1 MERIKMTGKALDL
14 KRMIEAHKCKC
25 GVIGVGYVGLPLI
38 IPMAKSGFTCIGIDV
53 DREKVEK
60 LNRGESYVE
69 DVPSEELKELVDA
82 GRLKAVT
89 DYKVV
94 EELDVVDICVPTP
107 LRKSK
112 EPDMSYVNDAVNRIS
127 EHVRQGQLIILES
140 TTYPGT
146 TEELVKPKLEL
157 SGLKVGEDIFLAYS
171 PERIDPGNKTYTI
184 YNTPKIVGGIT
195 PICSE
200 MAKCL
205 YEQFVSKVVTVSSTR
220 AAEMVKLLENT
231 FRSVNIALVNEMMLM
246 CDRMGLDIWEIV
258 EAAATKPFGFM
269 PFYPGPGIGGHCI
282 PLDPHYLAWKA
293 KSYQFYARFIELASE
308 INGSMSRY
316 VLGKIVDALNSHGKP
331 VRGSKILILGVA
343 YKRDVG
349 DTRESPAMD
358 IIKMLEER
366 GAELSYYDPYARLD
380 LKKMV
385 IGRSEKLT
393 PETLEGADCVVI
405 VTDHSCVDYQFVVRH
420 SKLVV
425 DCRNATKRVKQG
437 REKVIKI

>member
-1 MERIKMTGKALDL
+1 MNGRAAVLKA
-14 KRMIEAHKCKC
+14 RIEARRCRC
-25 GVIGVGYVGLPLI
+25 GVVGIGYVGLPLI
-38 IPMAKSGFTCIGIDV
+38 VAMAKSGYNCVGIDV
-53 DREKVEK
+53 DRGKVEMI
-60 LNRGESYVE
+60 NRGESYIE
-69 DVPSEELKELVDA
+69 DVPSEEVAELVRT
-82 GRLKAVT
+82 GRLRATT
-89 DYKVV
+89 DYCVV
-94 EELDVVDICVPTP
+94 RDLDVVDICVPTP

-112 EPDMSYVNDAVNRIS
+112 EPDMSYVNAAVEEIS
-127 EHVRQGQLIILES
+127 RYIRPGQLVILES

-146 TEELVKPKLEL
+146 TEELVKPKLES

-195 PICSE
+195 PTCAE
-200 MAKCL
+200 VAKSL
-205 YEQFVSKVVTVSSTR
+205 YGQFVNKVITISSTR

-231 FRSVNIALVNEMMLM
+231 FRSVNIGLVNEMMLM

-308 INGSMSRY
+308 INGNMPRY
-316 VLGKIVDALNSHGKP
+316 VLGKIIDALNSHGKP
-331 VRGSKILILGVA
+331 VRGSRILILGVA

-349 DTRESPAMD
+349 DTRESPAID
-358 IIKMLEER
+358 IIRMLDER
-366 GAELSYYDPYARLD
+366 GADLSYYDPYARLD
-380 LKKMV
+380 LREMA
-385 IGRSEKLT
+385 IERCEGLT
-393 PETLEGADCVVI
+393 PETLEKVDCVVI
-405 VTDHSCVDYQFVVRH
+405 VTDHSCVDYQFVVKH

-425 DCRNATKRVKQG
+425 DCRNATKRVEEG
-437 REKVIKI
+437 REKVVRI